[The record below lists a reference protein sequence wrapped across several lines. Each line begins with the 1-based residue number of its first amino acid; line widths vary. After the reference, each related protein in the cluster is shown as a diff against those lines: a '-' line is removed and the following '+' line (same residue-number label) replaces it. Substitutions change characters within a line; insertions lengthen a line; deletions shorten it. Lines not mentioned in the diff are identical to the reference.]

1 MDGPANRPPYEL
13 VEDELYNA
21 QCAGL
26 GINQQALDAILHDL
40 TWTISRVPTEFPRIP
55 TSNIRRAI
63 HDGNP
68 RLRVWFSFDG
78 ARVILRSIERY
89 ERNENGAT

>member
-1 MDGPANRPPYEL
+1 MDGPANHPPYEL
-13 VEDELYNA
+13 VEDELYHA

-26 GINQQALDAILHDL
+26 GINQQALDNILHDL
-40 TWTISRVPTEFPRIP
+40 TWTISRIPTAFPRIP

-68 RLRVWFSFDG
+68 RLRIWFSFDG

-89 ERNENGAT
+89 ERNESDVT